1 MKAFISANFQ
11 KISLDLNMENMINLA
26 LREIRSLFLSPVAHV
41 VTAIFAL
48 ILAWFF
54 INIVALYVILSL
66 QAIRAP
72 FIAERLNMQDIV
84 VQPFFGNISVILL
97 FIIPMITMR
106 AFAEEKRM
114 GTFELI
120 YTSPINTWSIVI
132 GKFIG
137 ISAFVMFLILI
148 SGFFMIPL
156 FSYGEPDKGAVLTSY
171 IGLILMALAF
181 VAAGIFASSITE
193 NQIISIIV
201 AFGILLLFWVLGWVR
216 GTLEG
221 TLRDVLS
228 YLSFMDHFQNF
239 SRGVVDTRDLVYYL
253 SFTGVLL
260 FLTYSVLESR
270 RWRGAY

>member
-1 MKAFISANFQ
+1 MW
-11 KISLDLNMENMINLA
+11 NLA
-26 LREIRSLFLSPVAHV
+26 SRELRSLFLSPVAHV
-41 VTAIFAL
+41 VTAIFVL

-72 FIAERLNMQDIV
+72 FIAERLNMQEIV
-84 VQPFFGNISVILL
+84 VQPFFGNMSVILL
-97 FIIPMITMR
+97 FVIPLITMR
-106 AFAEEKRM
+106 AFAEEKRF

-120 YTSPINTWSIVI
+120 YTSPINTLSIVL

-137 ISAFVMFLILI
+137 ISLFVLFLIAI
-148 SGFFMIPL
+148 SVLFVIPL
-156 FSYGEPDKGAVLTSY
+156 FAYGEPDKGAVISSY
-171 IGLILMALAF
+171 IGLILMALSF
-181 VAAGIFASSITE
+181 VAVGVFASSITE

-221 TLRDVLS
+221 PLRDILA
-228 YLSFMDHFQNF
+228 YISFMDHFQNF
-239 SRGVVDTRDLVYYL
+239 SRGVIDTRDLVYYF
-253 SFTGVLL
+253 SFLGVMLY
-260 FLTYSVLESR
+260 LTYSSLESR

>member
-1 MKAFISANFQ
+1 MW
-11 KISLDLNMENMINLA
+11 NLA
-26 LREIRSLFLSPVAHV
+26 MRELKSLFLSPVAHV
-41 VTAIFAL
+41 VTAIFML

-72 FIAERLNMQDIV
+72 FIAERLNMQEIV
-84 VQPFFGNISVILL
+84 VQPFFANMSVILL

-106 AFAEEKRM
+106 AFAEEKRV

-120 YTSPINTWSIVI
+120 YTSPISTWSIVL
-132 GKFIG
+132 GKFTG
-137 ISAFVMFLILI
+137 ISLFVLFLILM
-148 SGFFMIPL
+148 SALFMIPI
-156 FSYGEPDKGAVLTSY
+156 FSYGEPDKGAVASAY
-171 IGLILMALAF
+171 IGLILMGLSF
-181 VAAGIFASSITE
+181 VAVGIFASSITE

-221 TLRDVLS
+221 TLKEFLA

-239 SRGVVDTRDLVYYL
+239 SRGVIDTRDIIYYL
-253 SFTGVLL
+253 SFTGILL
-260 FLTYSVLESR
+260 YLTHSVLESR

>member
-239 SRGVVDTRDLVYYL
+239 SRGVVDTRDLVYYF

>member
-1 MKAFISANFQ
+1 
-11 KISLDLNMENMINLA
+11 MENMINLA

>member
-1 MKAFISANFQ
+1 M
-11 KISLDLNMENMINLA
+11 
-26 LREIRSLFLSPVAHV
+26 REVRSLFLSPVAYV
-41 VTAIFAL
+41 VAAIFFL

-72 FIAERLNMQDIV
+72 FIAERLNMQEIV
-84 VQPFFGNISVILL
+84 VQPFFANISVILL

-106 AFAEEKRM
+106 TFAEEKRV

-120 YTSPINTWSIVI
+120 YTSPISTWSMVL
-132 GKFIG
+132 GKFFGVSI
-137 ISAFVMFLILI
+137 FVSFLIAMTAV
-148 SGFFMIPL
+148 FMIPL
-156 FSYGEPDKGAVLTSY
+156 FSYGEPDKGAVISAY
-171 IGLILMALAF
+171 VGLVLMGLSF

-193 NQIISIIV
+193 SQIISIIV

-221 TLRDVLS
+221 TLKEVLA

-239 SRGVVDTRDLVYYL
+239 SRGVLDTRDFVYYL
-253 SFTGVLL
+253 SFTGTLL
-260 FLTYSVLESR
+260 YLTYSVLESR